1 MNLDDH
7 INRKSKKNQKKTN
20 IKNFNQIN
28 LDYKKEDIVKALK
41 RIGVKK
47 GDLLFISSNITFF
60 GITNVF
66 NKDELC
72 KIFLDCFL
80 KVVGKSGTLCFP
92 TYSYSFGQNKN
103 YDTLYTK
110 SDCGIFSEFM
120 RTNKK
125 VLNYYDPNVSIAI
138 YGNKKKYFSKYV
150 TKNSYAENSFF
161 DRFFKAG
168 GKVCN
173 LNLPAETCFVHYFE
187 RKLNVPYRYDK
198 EFKGTI
204 ISKGEKI
211 KTNSIIFVRK
221 IKKKFIGDYE
231 DLTGAMV
238 KFKILKK
245 ANIGRGF
252 ILSYKLNDQF
262 KLIKKMINKDKFFL
276 TKGGKKKFKSFTRFT
291 FY

>member
-7 INRKSKKNQKKTN
+7 INKKSKKNQKKIIIQN
-20 IKNFNQIN
+20 SSQIN
-28 LDYKKEDIVKALK
+28 LDYEKKDIIGALRK
-41 RIGVKK
+41 IGIKK

-60 GITNVF
+60 GFTNIF
-66 NKDELC
+66 NKDKLC
-72 KIFLDCFL
+72 KMFLDCFI

-92 TYSYSFGQNKN
+92 TYTYSFGQNKTYN
-103 YDTLYTK
+103 IQSSK

-120 RTNKK
+120 RRNKK
-125 VLNYYDPNVSIAI
+125 ALNYHDPNVSISV
-138 YGNKKKYFSKYV
+138 YGNRKKFFSKNI
-150 TKNSYAENSFF
+150 TINSYALNSFF

-204 ISKGEKI
+204 IKKSKKI
-211 KTNSIIFVRK
+211 KRSSILFVRK
-221 IKKKFIGDYE
+221 MKKNFIGDYNA
-231 DLTGAMV
+231 LTGAME
-238 KFKILKK
+238 KYKILKK
-245 ANIGRGF
+245 TKIGRGF

-262 KLIKKMINKDKFFL
+262 KLIKKMISKDKFFL
-276 TKGGKKKFKSFTRFT
+276 TKGGKKKFKSFTKFT